1 MAIASQFKIPV
12 KFIGVGE
19 KAEDLLVFDK
29 QLFVEGLFNA
39 TN

>member
-1 MAIASQFKIPV
+1 V

-29 QLFVEGLFNA
+29 KLFVEGLFNLPA
-39 TN
+39 